1 MSDAQVERLDALAT
15 RLNVESCILSRL
27 GSCQR
32 TLGAGA
38 ARWLADLRRRV
49 TAVAV
54 NNLRRD
60 GELAEALSRLAS
72 EGIDLLFLKGSAL
85 RAGQQGMAGRFQCD
99 VDVLLRR
106 GDLERA
112 EALLLEL
119 GFRLDESFQCRS
131 DLLEKHFHFAYERRG
146 AVVELHWDVDTA
158 SPAGFVE
165 RLWERSRAAGVDGA
179 GPESG
184 QRIPSPEHQLLFDCV
199 HLSRHA
205 FVAGLRWLADLRGQL
220 PLAGEV
226 RERFEEEAR
235 AWPRRAVFAPLWLL
249 DRCGAPGLES
259 LAERLAATPMEEP
272 FLHGVLSCLLLD
284 EPWHGLPAWRAAKAF
299 EGWLASDRPFPV
311 LLGEASTRGFLHK
324 LHAWAGDGVPEEAF

>member
-1 MSDAQVERLDALAT
+1 LSDEQVERLDALAT
-15 RLNVESCILSRL
+15 RLNVESYILGRL
-27 GSCQR
+27 GSCQQ

-49 TAVAV
+49 AAVAV

-60 GELAEALSRLAS
+60 GELAEALARLS
-72 EGIDLLFLKGSAL
+72 GDGINLLFLKGSAL
-85 RAGQQGMAGRFQCD
+85 RAGRQGMAGRFQCD

-119 GFRLDESFQCRS
+119 GFHLDESFQCRK

-146 AVVELHWDVDTA
+146 AVIELHWDVDTV

-165 RLWERSRAAGVDGA
+165 RLWERSRAAGLDDA

-184 QRIPSPEHQLLFDCV
+184 RRIPSPEHQLLFDCV

-205 FVAGLRWLADLRGQL
+205 FVAGLRWLADLRSQL

-235 AWPRRAVFAPLWLL
+235 AWPQRAVFTPLWLL

-311 LLGEASTRGFLHK
+311 LLGEASTRGFLRK